1 MRRVVFYSWQS
12 DLPNPTNRGFIQ
24 KALETAA
31 AAIAG
36 DNTVAIEPV
45 IDRDTE
51 GVPGSPD
58 ISATIFAKI
67 TAADVVV
74 VDVSIINAG
83 SGGRSTPNPNVLIE
97 LGYAL
102 NALGHERVILVFN
115 KAYGRIED
123 LPFDLR
129 TRRVVVYEATPEA
142 EGRSAVR
149 SDLSKKL
156 DAAIRTALQHLPAPT
171 LVSQEIAA
179 VTAIE
184 EQRPNRILLLRR
196 TLGEVLSE
204 LDTLKPP
211 RQTDGGTAED
221 LERAIEQTQVPVARF
236 SKIVEAAAA
245 MNDADAILEA
255 YRWLGSIFER
265 YDLPKDFTGAF
276 HETDFDYFRFLGHE
290 LIVTI
295 IAFLL
300 REQRWALVERLFKEP
315 IVVRYMRNRNGPGTV
330 EWNYACRHVAWLGVL
345 NAGRRRVSVHADI
358 LHARHTTGGLATVL
372 PVDEFVAADFF
383 LFLKGELS
391 PEQSG
396 PHFSWLPWSVLCL
409 RGTPMFILAAE
420 QKAVAQHLARALG
433 LPSVDVFKSRLTER
447 GAHVSRF
454 FNHVFWDYPIRA
466 EELKKIGTV

>member
-1 MRRVVFYSWQS
+1 MRRIVFYSWQS

-74 VDVSIINAG
+74 VDVSIINAA

-115 KAYGRIED
+115 KAYGKIED

-129 TRRVVVYEATPEA
+129 TRRVVVYEATPEG

-156 DAAIRTALQHLPAPT
+156 DAAIRAALQHLPAPT
-171 LVSQEIAA
+171 PVSQEIAA

-196 TLGEVLSE
+196 TLGEVFSE
-204 LDTLKPP
+204 LDKLKPP
-211 RQTDGGTAED
+211 R
-221 LERAIEQTQVPVARF
+221 
-236 SKIVEAAAA
+236 
-245 MNDADAILEA
+245 
-255 YRWLGSIFER
+255 
-265 YDLPKDFTGAF
+265 
-276 HETDFDYFRFLGHE
+276 
-290 LIVTI
+290 
-295 IAFLL
+295 
-300 REQRWALVERLFKEP
+300 
-315 IVVRYMRNRNGPGTV
+315 
-330 EWNYACRHVAWLGVL
+330 
-345 NAGRRRVSVHADI
+345 
-358 LHARHTTGGLATVL
+358 
-372 PVDEFVAADFF
+372 
-383 LFLKGELS
+383 
-391 PEQSG
+391 
-396 PHFSWLPWSVLCL
+396 
-409 RGTPMFILAAE
+409 
-420 QKAVAQHLARALG
+420 
-433 LPSVDVFKSRLTER
+433 
-447 GAHVSRF
+447 
-454 FNHVFWDYPIRA
+454 
-466 EELKKIGTV
+466 